1 MDSVPESRL
10 TFARAG
16 GFGAS
21 GSNSGFLNS
30 FLLEPSERKQSQQQ
44 IYDRMVRLYKRYPQA
59 RIFPNQEQ
67 TISTSLSSGSQL
79 PVQFVLQNLD
89 FSKLEEVLPKFLDEA
104 RKDSVFGNVDANLK
118 FNKPELNI
126 TIDRLKATNLGVNVI
141 DVSSTLDFALSG
153 RRYDYFINK
162 GKQYS
167 VIGQVERPERSQ
179 TGDIS
184 SLYVRSNSGSLIQ
197 LDNLVKI
204 EENSNPPTLFHF
216 NRYKSATVSAS
227 LAPGY
232 TLGDGIAEMQKIAS
246 QLLDNTFQTSL
257 LGPSRDFAE
266 SSSNTS
272 FALIFALVLIY
283 LILAAQFESFRDP
296 FIIMLTVPLA
306 IAGAMLSLWIFKET
320 LNIFSEIGMIMLIGI
335 VTKNGILIVEFANQ
349 KRKTGLSKAEAAFEA
364 SAARLR
370 PILMTSLA
378 TIFGAL
384 PIALA
389 LGAGA
394 TSRVPMGIVI
404 VGGLMFSLVLSLFV
418 IPVMYILLAG
428 NKQSQASQVVVPQ

>member
-1 MDSVPESRL
+1 
-10 TFARAG
+10 
-16 GFGAS
+16 
-21 GSNSGFLNS
+21 
-30 FLLEPSERKQSQQQ
+30 
-44 IYDRMVRLYKRYPQA
+44 
-59 RIFPNQEQ
+59 
-67 TISTSLSSGSQL
+67 
-79 PVQFVLQNLD
+79 
-89 FSKLEEVLPKFLDEA
+89 
-104 RKDSVFGNVDANLK
+104 VDANLK

-126 TIDRLKATNLGVNVI
+126 TIDRLKATDLGVNVI

-153 RRYDYFINK
+153 RRYDYFLNN

-167 VIGQVERPERSQ
+167 VIGQVEHEERNK
-179 TGDIS
+179 TADIS
-184 SLYVRSNSGSLIQ
+184 SLYVRSDAGELIQ
-197 LDNLVKI
+197 LDNLVTI

-227 LAPGY
+227 LAKGF
-232 TLGDGIAEMQKIAS
+232 TLGEGIEEMQKIAGR
-246 QLLDNTFQTSL
+246 LLDNSFQTSL
-257 LGPSRDFAE
+257 LGPSRDFSE

-272 FALIFALVLIY
+272 FALIFALILIY

-306 IAGAMLSLWIFKET
+306 ITGAMLSLWLFHKT

-349 KRKTGLSKAEAAFEA
+349 KRKTGLSKAQAAFEA
-364 SAARLR
+364 AAARLR

-404 VGGLMFSLVLSLFV
+404 VGGLLFSLVLSLFI
-418 IPVMYILLAG
+418 IPVMYILMAG
-428 NKQSQASQVVVPQ
+428 NKEKQADLVVPPL

>member
-1 MDSVPESRL
+1 
-10 TFARAG
+10 
-16 GFGAS
+16 
-21 GSNSGFLNS
+21 
-30 FLLEPSERKQSQQQ
+30 
-44 IYDRMVRLYKRYPQA
+44 
-59 RIFPNQEQ
+59 
-67 TISTSLSSGSQL
+67 
-79 PVQFVLQNLD
+79 
-89 FSKLEEVLPKFLDEA
+89 
-104 RKDSVFGNVDANLK
+104 
-118 FNKPELNI
+118 
-126 TIDRLKATNLGVNVI
+126 VNVI

-167 VIGQVERPERSQ
+167 VIGQVERAERSQ
-179 TGDIS
+179 PVDIS
-184 SLYVRSNSGSLIQ
+184 SLYVRSTSGSLIQ
-197 LDNLVKI
+197 LDNLVTI

-227 LAPGY
+227 LAPGF
-232 TLGDGIAEMQKIAS
+232 TLGEGIAEMQKIADK
-246 QLLDNTFQTSL
+246 LLDNTFQTSL

-272 FALIFALVLIY
+272 FALVFALVLIY

-296 FIIMLTVPLA
+296 FIIMTTVPLA
-306 IAGAMLSLWIFKET
+306 ISGAMLSLWIFGAT
-320 LNIFSEIGMIMLIGI
+320 LNIFSQIGMIMLIGI

-349 KRKTGLSKAEAAFEA
+349 KRKQGLSKAEAAFEA

-394 TSRVPMGIVI
+394 TSRMPMGIVI
-404 VGGLMFSLVLSLFV
+404 VGGLLFSLILTLYV
-418 IPVMYILLAG
+418 IPVMYVFLAG
-428 NKQSQASQVVVPQ
+428 NKRSEASQVVVPE